1 MVTGTI
7 EQLTARE
14 RDCLRLVGRGM
25 SSKEIALA
33 LGLSPLTVDGYLKE
47 AVRTLGVS
55 GRREAARV
63 LASHEELPP
72 QDALQG
78 ASQEGNTPPQN
89 LGGDTPDLAE
99 TVLSGVPLPPKRSEA
114 EPRFR
119 VPFLRQGKQIND
131 LDPLNRLMW
140 IIGLALLMLIA
151 VANFLN
157 GLGALWRITS

>member
-55 GRREAARV
+55 SRREAARV
-63 LASHEELPP
+63 LASHEEP
-72 QDALQG
+72 G
-78 ASQEGNTPPQN
+78 APTEIPPPQN
-89 LGGDTPDLAE
+89 LGGDPPDLAE

-119 VPFLRQGKQIND
+119 VPFLRQGKQLND
-131 LDPLNRLMW
+131 LEPLNRLMW
-140 IIGLALLMLIA
+140 IFGLALLMLIA

-157 GLGALWRITS
+157 GLGALWRITG

>member
-14 RDCLRLVGRGM
+14 RDCLRLVARGM

-55 GRREAARV
+55 TRREAARI
-63 LASHEELPP
+63 LTSHEEAP
-72 QDALQG
+72 Q
-78 ASQEGNTPPQN
+78 ASDETPPQK
-89 LGGDTPDLAE
+89 LGGEPLDLAE
-99 TVLSGVPLPPKRSEA
+99 TVHSGVPLSPKRTDA

-119 VPFLRQGKQIND
+119 MPFLRQGRQIND
-131 LDPLNRLMW
+131 LDPLSRLMW
-140 IIGLALLMLIA
+140 IIGLAVLMLVA

-157 GLGALWRITS
+157 GLGALWRITG

>member
-63 LASHEELPP
+63 LASHDELPP
-72 QDALQG
+72 REEI
-78 ASQEGNTPPQN
+78 SPPQN
-89 LGGDTPDLAE
+89 LGGEPPDLAE

-131 LDPLNRLMW
+131 LDPLNRLIW

>member
-63 LASHEELPP
+63 LASYETASPP
-72 QDALQG
+72 A
-78 ASQEGNTPPQN
+78 EIVPPQN
-89 LGGDTPDLAE
+89 LGGDPPDLAE
-99 TVLSGVPLPPKRSEA
+99 TVHSGVPLPPKRSEA
-114 EPRFR
+114 EPRYR

-140 IIGLALLMLIA
+140 IVGLALLMLIA

>member
-63 LASHEELPP
+63 LASHEDLSP
-72 QDALQG
+72 QEEIA
-78 ASQEGNTPPQN
+78 PPQN

>member
-14 RDCLRLVGRGM
+14 RDCLRLVARGM

-55 GRREAARV
+55 SRREAARA
-63 LASHEELPP
+63 LASYEQASPRAEE
-72 QDALQG
+72 
-78 ASQEGNTPPQN
+78 TPPQK
-89 LGGDTPDLAE
+89 LGAEPRDLAE
-99 TVLSGVPLPPKRSEA
+99 TVHSEVPLPPKRSEA

-119 VPFLRQGKQIND
+119 VPFLRQGRQTND

-140 IIGLALLMLIA
+140 IFGLAILMLIA

-157 GLGALWRITS
+157 GLGALWRITG

>member
-1 MVTGTI
+1 MATGTI

-63 LASHEELPP
+63 LASHEEVSPPAALP
-72 QDALQG
+72 A
-78 ASQEGNTPPQN
+78 PQN
-89 LGGDTPDLAE
+89 LGAETPDLAE
-99 TVLSGVPLPPKRSEA
+99 TVLSRVPLPPKRSEA

-131 LDPLNRLMW
+131 LDPLTRLMW
-140 IIGLALLMLIA
+140 IVGIALLMLIA

>member
-14 RDCLRLVGRGM
+14 RDCLRLVARGM

-55 GRREAARV
+55 SRREAARI
-63 LASHEELPP
+63 LASHESHPQAAPP
-72 QDALQG
+72 QA
-78 ASQEGNTPPQN
+78 EETPPQN
-89 LGGDTPDLAE
+89 LGGEPLDLAE
-99 TVLSGVPLPPKRSEA
+99 TVLSEVPLPPKRSEA

-119 VPFLRQGKQIND
+119 VPFLRQGKQTND
-131 LDPLNRLMW
+131 LDPFNRLMW
-140 IIGLALLMLIA
+140 IFGLALLMMIA

-157 GLGALWRITS
+157 GLGALWRITG

>member
-14 RDCLRLVGRGM
+14 RDCLRLVARGM

-55 GRREAARV
+55 SRREAARV
-63 LASHEELPP
+63 LAAHEDAPP
-72 QDALQG
+72 QAP
-78 ASQEGNTPPQN
+78 ETPPQN
-89 LGGDTPDLAE
+89 LGGEPMDLAE
-99 TVLSGVPLPPKRSEA
+99 TVHSGVPLPPKRSEA

-119 VPFLRQGKQIND
+119 VPFLRQGRQSND

-140 IIGLALLMLIA
+140 IFGLSILMLIA

>member
-7 EQLTARE
+7 DQLTARE

-63 LASHEELPP
+63 LASHEEPSP
-72 QDALQG
+72 QAEI
-78 ASQEGNTPPQN
+78 APPQN
-89 LGGDTPDLAE
+89 LGGEPGDLAE
-99 TVLSGVPLPPKRSEA
+99 TVHSGVPLPPKRSEA

-119 VPFLRQGKQIND
+119 IPFLRQGKQIND

-140 IIGLALLMLIA
+140 IVGLALLMLIA

>member
-14 RDCLRLVGRGM
+14 RDCLRLVARGM

-47 AVRTLGVS
+47 AARTLGVS
-55 GRREAARV
+55 SRREAARI
-63 LASHEELPP
+63 LTAHEDASPQPP
-72 QDALQG
+72 
-78 ASQEGNTPPQN
+78 ETPPQN
-89 LGGDTPDLAE
+89 LGAEPVDLAE
-99 TVLSGVPLPPKRSEA
+99 TVHSGVPLPPKRSEG

-119 VPFLRQGKQIND
+119 VPFLRQGRQIND
-131 LDPLNRLMW
+131 LDPLKRLMW
-140 IIGLALLMLIA
+140 IFGLSILMLIA

>member
-1 MVTGTI
+1 MVNGTI
-7 EQLTARE
+7 DQLTARE
-14 RDCLRLVGRGM
+14 RDCLRLVARGM

-55 GRREAARV
+55 GRREAARI
-63 LASHEELPP
+63 LAAYEAVSTP
-72 QDALQG
+72 DG
-78 ASQEGNTPPQN
+78 FSPPQN
-89 LGGDTPDLAE
+89 LGGEPADLAE
-99 TVLSGVPLPPKRSEA
+99 TVLSEVPLPPKRSEA

-119 VPFLRQGKQIND
+119 VPFLRQGKQVND
-131 LDPLNRLMW
+131 LEPLNRLIW
-140 IIGLALLMLIA
+140 IFGLAFLMMIA

>member
-1 MVTGTI
+1 MMTGTI

-63 LASHEELPP
+63 LASHEDLSPVEVE
-72 QDALQG
+72 
-78 ASQEGNTPPQN
+78 SPPQN
-89 LGGDTPDLAE
+89 LGGEPLDLAE
-99 TVLSGVPLPPKRSEA
+99 TVHSGVPLPPKRSEA

-140 IIGLALLMLIA
+140 IFGLALLMLIA

>member
-7 EQLTARE
+7 DQLTARE
-14 RDCLRLVGRGM
+14 RDCLRLVARGM

-47 AVRTLGVS
+47 AARTLGVS
-55 GRREAARV
+55 SRREAARL
-63 LASHEELPP
+63 LAAHEQSPP
-72 QDALQG
+72 QPP
-78 ASQEGNTPPQN
+78 ETPPQN
-89 LGGDTPDLAE
+89 LGAEPVDLAE
-99 TVLSGVPLPPKRSEA
+99 TVLSEVPLPPKRSEA
-114 EPRFR
+114 EPRLR
-119 VPFLRQGKQIND
+119 VPFLRQGRQTND

-140 IIGLALLMLIA
+140 IFGLSILMLIA

>member
-1 MVTGTI
+1 MMVTGTI

-63 LASHEELPP
+63 LASHEEVSPSAAA
-72 QDALQG
+72 Q
-78 ASQEGNTPPQN
+78 PPQN
-89 LGGDTPDLAE
+89 LGAEPPDLAE
-99 TVLSGVPLPPKRSEA
+99 TVLSEVPLPPKRSEA

-119 VPFLRQGKQIND
+119 VPFLRQGKQLND
-131 LDPLNRLMW
+131 LDPLSRLIW

-157 GLGALWRITS
+157 GLSALWRITV

>member
-14 RDCLRLVGRGM
+14 RDCLRLVARGM

-55 GRREAARV
+55 SRREAARV
-63 LASHEELPP
+63 LASHEQHAPNGALPE
-72 QDALQG
+72 A
-78 ASQEGNTPPQN
+78 ETPPQN
-89 LGGDTPDLAE
+89 LGGEPQDLAE
-99 TVLSGVPLPPKRSEA
+99 TVHSEVPLPPKRSEA

-119 VPFLRQGKQIND
+119 VPFLRQGKQVND
-131 LDPLNRLMW
+131 LDPLHRLMW
-140 IIGLALLMLIA
+140 IFGLALLMLIA

-157 GLGALWRITS
+157 GLGALWRITG

>member
-14 RDCLRLVGRGM
+14 RDCLRLVARGM

-55 GRREAARV
+55 TRREAARV
-63 LASHEELPP
+63 LASHESSPPAAAVQVEEMPP
-72 QDALQG
+72 QK
-78 ASQEGNTPPQN
+78 
-89 LGGDTPDLAE
+89 LGGEPADLAE
-99 TVLSGVPLPPKRSEA
+99 TVHSEVPLPPKRSEA
-114 EPRFR
+114 EHRFR
-119 VPFLRQGKQIND
+119 VPFLRQGRQIND

-157 GLGALWRITS
+157 GLGALWHITG

>member
-1 MVTGTI
+1 MTGTI

-14 RDCLRLVGRGM
+14 RDCLRLVARGM

-47 AVRTLGVS
+47 AARTLGVS
-55 GRREAARV
+55 SRREAARI
-63 LASHEELPP
+63 LASHEEAPP
-72 QDALQG
+72 QAP
-78 ASQEGNTPPQN
+78 ETPPQK
-89 LGGDTPDLAE
+89 LGAEPVDLAE
-99 TVLSGVPLPPKRSEA
+99 TVHSGVPLPPKRSEA

-119 VPFLRQGKQIND
+119 VPFLRQGRQTND

-140 IIGLALLMLIA
+140 IFGLSILMLIA